1 MVTREILNSHPVKNL
16 KAELSK
22 VKKSFNYGSLK
33 KSELVEL
40 MLKNKELFK
49 HIKMYEPPQRKKPEP
64 KPAPKAKAA
73 PKEKAAPKA
82 IKKNSVEELRNFV
95 LGKNKFREQIN
106 ELAKKNVD
114 PETNQ
119 KFQFL
124 IKDEFDEYRK
134 LSKKLELADL
144 PINFKRL
151 YINLFKSLR
160 KKRNPYMNERI
171 FYSLQERAK
180 RNNPLTESQENQMEN
195 DNLRSLKNTK
205 PKEEEQLVNIKKLIL
220 IKQKDKTPKQKA
232 ELRKLIK
239 NYKGEFKFTLSQ
251 MPYDYYYGT
260 GRTPAIKKI
269 DKNIFTNDSR
279 KIINFRKL

>member
-33 KSELVEL
+33 KNELVDL
-40 MLKNKELFK
+40 MMKNKQLFS

-64 KPAPKAKAA
+64 KPKEKPKTAPKAKPA
-73 PKEKAAPKA
+73 PV
-82 IKKNSVEELRNFV
+82 KKNSVQELRDFV
-95 LGKNKFREQIN
+95 LGENKFRKQIN

-114 PETNQ
+114 TETNQ

-124 IKDEFDEYRK
+124 IEDEFDEYRK

-144 PINFKRL
+144 PINFKGL
-151 YINLFKSLR
+151 YSNLFKSL
-160 KKRNPYMNERI
+160 KKKETEYSNELI
-171 FYSLQERAK
+171 LNSLQGRAK
-180 RNNPLTESQENQMEN
+180 RNNPLTESQEFEMEN

-220 IKQKDKTPKQKA
+220 IDQKNKTPKQKA

-239 NYKGEFKFTLSQ
+239 NYKGEFKFKYSD
-251 MPYDYYYGT
+251 MPFEYIYGA
-260 GRTPAIKKI
+260 GRTPALEKI
-269 DKNIFTNDSR
+269 DKNIFTYDSR
-279 KIINFRKL
+279 KKINFRKL